1 MNKPLK
7 NIGPY
12 AIDGELGRGGMGV
25 VYQAKDTRLDR
36 LVAIKSL
43 HENVSADPD
52 SLPRFERE
60 ARALAALN
68 HSNIAGIH
76 GIEQDG
82 DHLFLILE
90 FVDGETLADRLL
102 RGPLTVAQTLEICTQ
117 IAAGLD
123 AAHQAGIVHR
133 DLKPAN
139 VKITPDGQ
147 VKVLD
152 FGLAQMA
159 DSPPTAQST
168 DMTQNMV
175 PGHLATTAGTLM
187 GTIPYMSPEQAR
199 GETVDNRSDIWSWAV
214 IVHECLTGSNP
225 YVGQTPSDSIA
236 AILTNDIDLKGL
248 PVNTPPLVVTLLGHC
263 LQRNKHHR
271 MRGAGDLQLLIE
283 DCRNELT
290 AEPSP
295 ELMRSAIVDKT
306 FLIDDEACRTLD
318 KEGFDP
324 HLIGWQMQYADNERP
339 SDVLQIWIPSFGED
353 HFMGIWRDLLASSP
367 FRTIVATPV
376 GLEPN
381 SPYRPKISMT
391 NQLALLRRLVTSVA
405 DQTRP
410 NKVVV
415 GGFS

>member
-1 MNKPLK
+1 MDKPLK
-7 NIGPY
+7 HIGPY

-43 HENVSADPD
+43 HENVLADPE
-52 SLPRFERE
+52 SLSRFERE

-68 HSNIAGIH
+68 HSIIAGIH
-76 GIEQDG
+76 GIEQNG
-82 DHLFLILE
+82 DQHFLILE

-102 RGPLTVAQTLEICTQ
+102 RGPLPVAQALEICTQ

-139 VKITPDGQ
+139 VKITPDGK

-159 DSPPTAQST
+159 ASPPKAQST

-175 PGHLATTAGTLM
+175 PGHLVTTAGTLM

-199 GETVDNRSDIWSWAV
+199 GETVDERSDIWSWAV

-225 YVGQTPSDSIA
+225 YVRKTPSDSIA

-248 PVNTPPLVVTLLGHC
+248 PANTPPLVITLLGHC

-271 MRGAGDLQLLIE
+271 LRGAGDLRLLIE

-290 AEPSP
+290 VEPSQ
-295 ELMRSAIVDKT
+295 ELMRSTIVDKT

-353 HFMGIWRDLLASSP
+353 HSMGIWRDLLASSP
-367 FRTIVATPV
+367 YRTIVATPV

-381 SPYRPKISMT
+381 APYRPKISMT